1 MKIHHAPG
9 FRRRHC
15 LTAAL
20 ALLCVAVSGKVY
32 ADEASRT
39 VDSDPATVTSNVS
52 ATTVRVAEPLTLDL
66 TVTAAVGSKVD
77 FPAIGKSLGNFDVT
91 GQVDRADVPSA
102 IDVNQRVWTRRW
114 TLETIVTGDTEIPSL
129 EIQVR
134 RDASSQTLKSE
145 AVPIHVTS
153 VLEGRADPAQFRDI
167 QSVVDVPVLPPASR
181 AWLWWTLGAVGGAAA
196 AAATLLLV
204 TVAKRKTRI
213 TPGVWA
219 IRELD
224 QLRNSEAMK
233 SCDSEMVIQ
242 ILTTILRDYLELQF
256 DMAAPVQ
263 TSKELLQVVESGR
276 SVSAEA
282 TRGFA
287 ELFGNSDLALFA
299 GLQLTQAELIK
310 AIDDAQRLIEQTSN
324 ELQ

>member
-1 MKIHHAPG
+1 MKSHHARG

-20 ALLCVAVSGKVY
+20 VLFCVAVAGKVH
-32 ADEASRT
+32 ADEVNRT
-39 VDSDPATVTSNVS
+39 GDSDPATVTSKVS
-52 ATTVRVAEPLTLDL
+52 ATTVRVAEPLTLDV
-66 TVTAAVGSKVD
+66 TVTAAAGSKVD

-91 GQVDRADVPSA
+91 EQVDRADVPSA
-102 IDVNQRVWTRRW
+102 IDVNQRVWTRRL

-167 QSVVDVPVLPPASR
+167 QSVVDVPVLQPASR

-196 AAATLLLV
+196 ATLLLA

-242 ILTTILRDYLELQF
+242 NITMILRDFLELQF
-256 DMAAPVQ
+256 DIAAPAR

-276 SVSAEA
+276 SVSAEV

-299 GLQLTQAELIK
+299 GLQLTQGELTK
-310 AIDDAQRLIEQTSN
+310 AIDDAQQLIEQTSI

>member
-20 ALLCVAVSGKVY
+20 ALLCVAVAGKVY

-39 VDSDPATVTSNVS
+39 VDSDPATVTSKVS
-52 ATTVRVAEPLTLDL
+52 ATTVRVAESLTLDL
-66 TVTAAVGSKVD
+66 TVTAAAGSKVD
-77 FPAIGKSLGNFDVT
+77 FPAISKSLGNFDVT
-91 GQVDRADVPSA
+91 EQVDRADVPSA
-102 IDVNQRVWTRRW
+102 IDVNRRVWTRRL

-153 VLEGRADPAQFRDI
+153 VLEGRADPTQFRDI
-167 QSVVDVPVLPPASR
+167 QSVVDVPVLQPASR
-181 AWLWWTLGAVGGAAA
+181 AWLWGTLAAVGGAAA
-196 AAATLLLV
+196 AALLLV

-242 ILTTILRDYLELQF
+242 NLTTILRDYLELQF
-256 DMAAPVQ
+256 DMAAQVR
-263 TSKELLQVVESGR
+263 TSDELLQVVESGR
-276 SVSAEA
+276 SVSAEV

-299 GLQLTQAELIK
+299 GLQLTQVELTK
-310 AIDDAQRLIEQTSN
+310 AIDNAQRLIEQTSN
-324 ELQ
+324 ELH